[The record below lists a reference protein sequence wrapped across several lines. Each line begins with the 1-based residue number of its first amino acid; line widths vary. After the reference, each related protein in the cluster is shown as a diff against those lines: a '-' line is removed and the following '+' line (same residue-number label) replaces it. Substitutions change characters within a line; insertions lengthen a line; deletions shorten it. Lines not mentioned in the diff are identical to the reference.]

1 MDLMIDRHW
10 PCACLATMMAAGC
23 TFFAVS
29 YLAVLQHI
37 REATVALVGTKY
49 FAQMATMA
57 GRALS
62 YRQKKTQQHTSP
74 SSQLQQCANFYNLI
88 DKILCNSYHCYFYE
102 SNINFIHHD

>member
-10 PCACLATMMAAGC
+10 LCACLATMMAARC
-23 TFFAVS
+23 IFFAVS
-29 YLAVLQHI
+29 YLAVLQRI

-62 YRQKKTQQHTSP
+62 YRQKKMQRRITLLN
-74 SSQLQQCANFYNLI
+74 QLRQ
-88 DKILCNSYHCYFYE
+88 
-102 SNINFIHHD
+102 